1 MMEIKQINL
10 EGARIVEFESKF
22 AASVADMWN
31 ASAEGWNGDMW
42 DMTEQ
47 KVLNEEL
54 NADSLVLY
62 LLIDDNEKVI
72 GYCKLEEYNDKK
84 AVYIPLLNVIPEFWG
99 RKYGKALLLKTLE
112 TTIKQGYNRLD
123 LHSWSGNTKA
133 VPLYKKTGFR
143 WQTGNS
149 SMYMMNYLPL
159 LLNLELLQPY
169 FAKLDWYNDFDCD
182 LALEPDGNMENGFE
196 FFHYCWKKDDRYLEA
211 VFDAN
216 VKGLCRVK
224 CNDFE
229 LNLKAADKKV
239 YYGKREVQL
248 ELKNNLADPLIIKIE
263 MSGEADIEIDEK
275 REITLS
281 GSRTETFWIEVKD
294 DFERKGHECPAVIAN
309 VKINGKLIP
318 LKLGL
323 NPQAPVQVALKA
335 EIQRLY
341 RPGNIDLYLQ
351 LRNNLKETKQ
361 LSTELKDTEF
371 LHFYENEISIE
382 LKPKETKTIKLQARL
397 EKGCFYDERINIKL
411 HSEIDNITYVQ
422 RLRAAIPDL
431 NSIIYGSYQEYSIL
445 QNGPVFLKCNHTGN
459 YYAMSLNVLN
469 TDYWLVMKLPR
480 LCEPLD
486 KEFLHAVHD
495 KISFEELAD
504 SVVMRVQF
512 TSKNG
517 QLQVSHLFKLRYDNV
532 LEHNWEIENISGEN
546 IDVKH
551 LETAYGSAATHALY
565 DGKMLQ
571 MTLEEKNRYWFGLKA
586 DQITSGWSYYLN
598 EGLSVAML
606 WDSQHE
612 FKFGE
617 WWQRVLY
624 KVGALEANETR
635 TIYGETIMLNHFLNW
650 QEYYHWYFGNRDYP
664 DIIRIKELKVND
676 GNPFCGKQI
685 EVRYSDIH
693 DSMDEKTIRLMG
705 DGEQLHEEHYISGVW
720 QKKIA
725 HHNKVTLEIEEA
737 SKKYSYKQN
746 TFLNC
751 PQSMQFSL
759 HEQSGKQIIVLKGEK
774 LEMQTSA
781 EFFPGVFSLKYKGK
795 ELLSSS
801 FPETIIR
808 GWQNHWRGG
817 ISIIPNGVSSAILEQ
832 QKVDVKQEE
841 RLDNFGNIWQGFSY
855 AMKFNEKVP
864 VMDGV
869 TMQYNYLVSPSQNV
883 LAIFCEMIDTG
894 GAYFT
899 GFYAS
904 AGININ
910 EEQPVNFNCDNTIL
924 KVSERS
930 MRKGNLSFASAKLDN
945 CNYLMNFYT
954 SKNHLCVTV
963 GSQMGAVSDN
973 FSIFGVEPGK
983 IKASQPLYL
992 VISEKKVSA
1001 DELKILKNIKW
1012 S

>member
-1 MMEIKQINL
+1 MKIKQINL
-10 EGARIVEFESKF
+10 EGARIVEFEAKF

-31 ASAEGWNGDMW
+31 ASSEGWNGDLW

-47 KVLNEEL
+47 KVLDEEL
-54 NADSLVLY
+54 NSDSLVLY

-143 WQTGNS
+143 WQTSNS

-159 LLNLELLQPY
+159 LLNLEMLQPY
-169 FAKLDWYNDFDCD
+169 FAKLDWYNDFDCN

-196 FFHYCWKKDDRYLEA
+196 FFHYCWKKDDTFLEA
-211 VFDAN
+211 VFNADA
-216 VKGLCRVK
+216 KGLCQVK

-229 LNLKAADKKV
+229 LILKAADNKV
-239 YYGKREVQL
+239 YFGKREVYL
-248 ELKNNLADPLIIKIE
+248 EMKNNLTESLAIEIE
-263 MSGEADIEIDEK
+263 MAGEADIEIDEK
-275 REITLS
+275 RQITLS
-281 GSRTETFWIEVKD
+281 GNRTETFLIEVKD
-294 DFERKGHECPAVIAN
+294 DFERKGHDCPAVIAN
-309 VKINGKLIP
+309 LKINGKLIP

-323 NPQAPVQVALKA
+323 TPQAPVQVSLKA
-335 EIQRLY
+335 EINRLY
-341 RPGNIDLYLQ
+341 RPGMIDLYLQ
-351 LRNNLKETKQ
+351 LKNNLDETVKVSTDLADAKFLNFIEKEIC
-361 LSTELKDTEF
+361 SELRP
-371 LHFYENEISIE
+371 L
-382 LKPKETKTIKLQARL
+382 ETKTILLKAILF
-397 EKGCFYDERINIKL
+397 KGCFYDERIKIVG
-411 HSEIDNITYVQ
+411 HRGDEEIAFTR
-422 RLRAAIPDL
+422 RLRVAIPDL
-431 NSIIYGSYQEYSIL
+431 NSIIYGSFNEYSIL
-445 QNGPVFLKCNHTGN
+445 VNGPVFLKYNHTGN
-459 YYAMSLNVLN
+459 YYAMSLSVLN
-469 TDYWLVMKLPR
+469 TDYWLIMKLPQ
-480 LCEPLD
+480 LSEPFD

-512 TSKNG
+512 RSKKG

-532 LEHNWEIENISGEN
+532 LEHNWEIENIGGEI
-546 IDVKH
+546 IDIKH
-551 LETAYGSAATHALY
+551 LETAYGSAATHAIY

-586 DQITSGWSYYLN
+586 DKITSGWSYYLN
-598 EGLSVAML
+598 EGLSAAML

-624 KVGALEANETR
+624 KVGALEANETK

-650 QEYYHWYFGNRDYP
+650 QDYYRWYFGNRDYP
-664 DIIRIKELKVND
+664 EVIRIKELIVND

-685 EVRYSDIH
+685 DVEYSDMH
-693 DSMDEKTIRLMG
+693 DSMDEKSLRLKG
-705 DGEQLHEEHYISGVW
+705 DDKLILEEQYISGGW
-720 QKKIA
+720 QKRIDYQE
-725 HHNKVTLEIEEA
+725 KVELEIEEA
-737 SKKYSYKQN
+737 AQKYSYKQI

-751 PQSMQFSL
+751 QQSMQFTQY
-759 HEQSGKQIIVLKGEK
+759 EQSGKQIIVLKGEK

-781 EFFPGVFSLKYKGK
+781 EFFPGIFSLKYKGK

-817 ISIIPNGVSSAILEQ
+817 IFIKPNRISSAILEQ
-832 QKVDVKQEE
+832 QEVNVKKEK

-855 AMKFNEKVP
+855 IMKFNDKVP
-864 VMDGV
+864 KLEGV
-869 TMQYNYLVSPSQNV
+869 TVQYNYLVSPSQDV
-883 LAIFCEMIDTG
+883 LTIFCEVIDTG
-894 GAYFT
+894 GAFLT
-899 GFYAS
+899 TFNFYS
-904 AGININ
+904 CIHIN
-910 EEQPVNFNCDNTIL
+910 EEQPVYFTCDDKAL
-924 KVSERS
+924 KMSERS
-930 MRKGNLSFASAKLDN
+930 MRKGNLSFVSAKLDN
-945 CNYLMNFYT
+945 CNYQLNFLPP
-954 SKNHLCVTV
+954 KNHISVSV
-963 GSQMGAVSDN
+963 GSQMGTVEYGSL
-973 FSIFGVEPGK
+973 IIGVESGK
-983 IKASQPLYL
+983 MRASYPFYL
-992 VISEKKVSA
+992 IISEKKMTA
-1001 DELKILKNIKW
+1001 EELQILKKIKW